1 MVYEVVYELT
11 LGQHMAL
18 TIREC
23 DNFKYSKKQYV
34 WSDGGGLII
43 RASPKQN
50 EKIWLYRYT
59 FNGKRTMVTLGNY
72 KVLGLKEAR
81 KERDKLKALLSVDID
96 PRVEKQ
102 KHKFKKVNTSS
113 VTFNQAYNDTYSFY
127 STKKVDAWSKGHKNR
142 CKSIYNNYLV
152 DTLGKLP
159 LTEITDEMIL
169 QVLEGIYKK
178 APVTCQ
184 KAKHLISVVFNF
196 AKDKRIF
203 KGFNPVMHLKG
214 NSLIAPTEAKHHREL
229 PVTQVGE
236 FLDKNNQYPNIY
248 IKSYLYV
255 MLTTALRVTSL
266 RKTTWGMY
274 DKKTNAFHIPSE
286 NMKGRKFF
294 RCPLP
299 SQAIPILDELRKE
312 GDKPNEIIFK
322 GNSKVVGEV
331 DCISS
336 NTPNIVIR
344 SFGFDANAHGIRT
357 TFTRTLTKSKQ
368 YSIEVIEAQMS
379 HKFASDIRLAY
390 MGGEDY
396 FDERKEAVQYFAD
409 WCDKQLAI
417 YKGAINNSLST

>member
-1 MVYEVVYELT
+1 MKVFFDGDGLCLRVTRTQKKSWIIQYQLNSKRNNISIGSYPEISLAKARIERIRIKQMVAE
-11 LGQHMAL
+11 G
-18 TIREC
+18 R
-23 DNFKYSKKQYV
+23 
-34 WSDGGGLII
+34 
-43 RASPKQN
+43 
-50 EKIWLYRYT
+50 
-59 FNGKRTMVTLGNY
+59 
-72 KVLGLKEAR
+72 
-81 KERDKLKALLSVDID
+81 D

-102 KHKFKKVNTSS
+102 KQKFKKVNTSS

-127 STKKVDAWSKGHKNR
+127 STKKIDAWSKGHKKR
-142 CKSIYNNYLV
+142 CKSIYNNYLTN
-152 DTLGKLP
+152 TLGKLP

-214 NSLIAPTEAKHHREL
+214 NSLIAPTEPKHHREL

-266 RKTTWGMY
+266 RKVTWGMY

-312 GDKPNEIIFK
+312 GGKPNEIIFK

-396 FDERKEAVQYFAD
+396 FDERKEVVQYFAD
-409 WCDKQLAI
+409 WCDKQLKI
-417 YKGAINNSLST
+417 YNGTV